1 MPPPAPFVAVLPLN
15 LELVMVKEPWSMTPP
30 PSVAVFPL
38 TTDVVM
44 VRMPELDMPPPN
56 PFVLVFPLTSDLEIV
71 SVPKFP
77 IPPRPF
83 VLVFAL
89 TDDLS
94 IMSVPLLRIPPPS
107 ALAVGLAP
115 PVNVRPTT
123 FTEPEETISGV
134 PVPCASSVA
143 GLPIKARSFDTE
155 NVPTHVPETK
165 RDAPEEAA
173 SIAGCRAVGFTEQ
186 STTTG
191 PLVVTVKLTRLIAV
205 PAGVTTLIGPV
216 VASGGTVACACVSLR
231 KANDEDEALLKFTA
245 TPPVKPVREDRHDG
259 ADRAT
264 DRAECYDG
272 GECRLGER
280 RRQDGE
286 QNCKDHRRRTPGRW
300 IHRPPFPCASSYA
313 MPSRC
318 GRQIGILPAGMR
330 RRFNSITRD
339 CRRSIGRRGRR
350 APEHQVTARE
360 PRPGSP
366 FRYITALAIDSEQ
379 SVSQC
384 QHVLQWRLQVPLP
397 DIATR

>member
-1 MPPPAPFVAVLPLN
+1 
-15 LELVMVKEPWSMTPP
+15 MVKEPWLMMPP

-44 VRMPELDMPPPN
+44 VRMPELDIPPPN

-94 IMSVPLLRIPPPS
+94 IISVPLLRIPPPS

-245 TPPVKPVREDRHDG
+245 TPPVKPVPKIVTMVPTGPLTGLNATTVGSAAWASVVGRTVSRTARITAAAHQVG
-259 ADRAT
+259 GST
-264 DRAECYDG
+264 DR
-272 GECRLGER
+272 RFR
-280 RRQDGE
+280 VPR
-286 QNCKDHRRRTPGRW
+286 
-300 IHRPPFPCASSYA
+300 A
-313 MPSRC
+313 MPCLRGVADKSASFPRAC
-318 GRQIGILPAGMR
+318 GDVSTQ
-330 RRFNSITRD
+330 S
-339 CRRSIGRRGRR
+339 
-350 APEHQVTARE
+350 
-360 PRPGSP
+360 
-366 FRYITALAIDSEQ
+366 LAIAAGQ
-379 SVSQC
+379 
-384 QHVLQWRLQVPLP
+384 
-397 DIATR
+397 